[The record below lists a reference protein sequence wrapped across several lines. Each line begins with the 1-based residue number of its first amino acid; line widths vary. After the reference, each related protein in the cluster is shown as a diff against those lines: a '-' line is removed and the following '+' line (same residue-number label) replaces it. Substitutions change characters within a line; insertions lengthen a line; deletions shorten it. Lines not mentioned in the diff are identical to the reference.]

1 MDHRVPGRRLVLPW
15 SAPGLP
21 GGQVQL
27 DFVFNEQL
35 PAAPEPADVSGV
47 RLRAA
52 TPELSLAWKLV
63 WLATDMYPQGKDLY
77 DAVLL
82 AERCTAPYELVHT
95 VFRESGEY
103 FPPKAPQDT
112 PLTLE
117 AFAEVKW
124 ADWDTFRADYPGIS
138 GSAESYAERLLTA
151 LAPTFAG
158 RG

>member
-1 MDHRVPGRRLVLPW
+1 M
-15 SAPGLP
+15 
-21 GGQVQL
+21 
-27 DFVFNEQL
+27 
-35 PAAPEPADVSGV
+35 